1 VTNSL
6 AVGLFDLFAATFL
19 LVVCLLDP
27 VKRSRARWVFDV
39 LLISLNYTFGV
50 FLLTEHFT

>member
-6 AVGLFDLFAATFL
+6 AVGLFDLFSATFL

-27 VKRSRARWVFDV
+27 IKRSRARWVFDV
-39 LLISLNYTFGV
+39 LLISLTYTTGIY
-50 FLLTEHFT
+50 LLTKHFT

>member
-1 VTNSL
+1 VINDLT
-6 AVGLFDLFAATFL
+6 VGLFDLFSATFL

-27 VKRSRARWVFDV
+27 IKRSRARWVFDA